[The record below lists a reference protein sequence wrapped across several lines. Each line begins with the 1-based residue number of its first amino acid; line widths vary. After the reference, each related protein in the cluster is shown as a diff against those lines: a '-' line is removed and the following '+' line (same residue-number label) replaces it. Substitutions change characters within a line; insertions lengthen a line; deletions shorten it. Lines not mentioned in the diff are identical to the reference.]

1 MIAKIKMD
9 GAIVTYSTN
18 YKWIINA
25 KTGCKYMTAYDVADT
40 DYIEANI
47 DIDNALRPI
56 IDKSIEFYK
65 KGDTNA

>member
-1 MIAKIKMD
+1 MIAKIKFKN
-9 GAIVTYSTN
+9 AIITYSTS

-25 KTGCKYMTAYDVADT
+25 KSGYKYMTAYDVIDT
-40 DYIEANI
+40 GYIEANI